1 MRIAD
6 LHCDTLGEMYDKDL
20 SFSDKKLDL
29 CAPCIGNYN
38 NYLQVTAVWSPKD
51 LSNEVCWR
59 RFLCVCDMA
68 GNTHFPENFKRVLAV
83 EDARLIGGDLGRLD
97 VMHSLGVRLLTLT
110 WAGDSQIG
118 GAHDSD
124 EGLTAF
130 GERVVERC
138 FDVGIIPDVSHASD
152 ALFWDVCRISEA
164 IGKPFV
170 ATHSNSRDVYY
181 HTRNITDDMYLAVAK
196 SGGVTGVSLEPTHLG
211 DRAGIADAVKHILHY
226 FDLSED
232 HVCLGCDFDGRTS
245 RTKGL
250 EDASVL
256 TDLARALVSAG
267 LIEDDVDR
275 IFYRNAERFLKENN
289 II

>member
-6 LHCDTLGEMYDKDL
+6 LHCDTLGEMYDRGL
-20 SFSDKKLDL
+20 MFSDKTLDL
-29 CAPCIGNYN
+29 CAPCIRDYDK
-38 NYLQVTAVWSPKD
+38 YLQVTAVWSPKD
-51 LSNEVCWR
+51 LSNEECWQ
-59 RFLCVCDMA
+59 RFLGVCDMA
-68 GNTHFPENFKRVLAV
+68 GNTDFPANLNRVLAV

-97 VMHSLGVRLLTLT
+97 VMHALGVRLLTLT

-130 GERVVERC
+130 GERAVERC
-138 FDVGIIPDVSHASD
+138 FEIGIIPDISHASD
-152 ALFWDVCRISEA
+152 ALFRDVCRISEA
-164 IGKPFV
+164 YGKPFV

-181 HTRNITDDMYLAVAK
+181 HRRNLTDDMYLAVAK
-196 SGGVTGVSLEPTHLG
+196 SKGITGVSLEPTHLG
-211 DRAGIADAVKHILHY
+211 DKAGISDAVKHILHY

-250 EDASVL
+250 ESAAQL
-256 TDLARALVSAG
+256 ADLGKALVSAG